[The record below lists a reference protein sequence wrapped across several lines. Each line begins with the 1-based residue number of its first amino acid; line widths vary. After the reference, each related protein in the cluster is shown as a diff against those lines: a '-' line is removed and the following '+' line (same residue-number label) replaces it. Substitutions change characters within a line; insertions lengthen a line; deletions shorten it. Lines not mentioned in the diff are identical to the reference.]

1 VGIVSGLGLLTRSNG
16 IVLAL
21 LVLAPFLT
29 TMRWRSRVADSAFAI
44 AGLCVPICLWIWVA
58 SVTGSP
64 VTPTHNHANL
74 AYAYAEGR
82 ISGDI
87 ALLMADR
94 FTSTWQVIA
103 HDPGRITV
111 TYLKNLVRLPM
122 RIVTQTA
129 WFPVA
134 ILGAAALPLWLLRI
148 ADPRVVIV
156 LTTALGGALLT
167 NMHPVFEAR
176 YYLFLVPLLGASAG
190 YAISLW
196 LDRPSRLRLAP
207 AATITAV
214 AAVAV
219 VGLLSAA
226 PRARAKA
233 EAPDVRAQLAEAL
246 SAVKRHTPAEAVLV
260 TYKENLAF
268 HARRQ
273 SALLPSVT
281 TIEQLCGPL
290 QRQLSSGPAYVY
302 IGYAERRRSRIEIS
316 RLLLGDDLPAWLVVT
331 DEGKAGGGWRLL
343 AVKPTACGGATL
355 LPGRSRSA
363 ASSRETVA
371 WRYSG

>member
-1 VGIVSGLGLLTRSNG
+1 
-16 IVLAL
+16 
-21 LVLAPFLT
+21 
-29 TMRWRSRVADSAFAI
+29 
-44 AGLCVPICLWIWVA
+44 
-58 SVTGSP
+58 
-64 VTPTHNHANL
+64 
-74 AYAYAEGR
+74 
-82 ISGDI
+82 
-87 ALLMADR
+87 
-94 FTSTWQVIA
+94 
-103 HDPGRITV
+103 
-111 TYLKNLVRLPM
+111 
-122 RIVTQTA
+122 
-129 WFPVA
+129 
-134 ILGAAALPLWLLRI
+134 
-148 ADPRVVIV
+148 
-156 LTTALGGALLT
+156 
-167 NMHPVFEAR
+167 MHPVFEAR

-190 YAISLW
+190 YAISFW
-196 LDRPSRLRLAP
+196 LNRPSRLRLAP
-207 AATITAV
+207 AAAITAV

-268 HARRQ
+268 HARRR

-343 AVKPTACGGATL
+343 AVKPAVCGASTL
-355 LPGRSRSA
+355 PQGRSRSA
-363 ASSRETVA
+363 ASSRETAA
-371 WRYSG
+371 WRYSE